1 MQFVWRFI
9 RSGAVARVSLYAWI
23 FISAGIVLSLF
34 GIDTFEVM
42 FIAVGFAVAMP
53 LHFLGMLALR
63 GIDLKLNP
71 PTTPPGGRRFFAT
84 SSFGPN
90 LTLLGFRRL
99 RWVWLNTA
107 GAVAVGVVRPDFG
120 TWMLA
125 VLTGFLSSSYNCAE
139 RYAEV
144 FDITT

>member
-1 MQFVWRFI
+1 MQLVWQSI
-9 RSGAVARVSLYAWI
+9 RSGAVARISLYTWI
-23 FISAGIVLSLF
+23 FISAGLVLSLLR
-34 GIDTFEVM
+34 INTFEVT

-53 LHFLGMLALR
+53 LHILGMLALR

-71 PTTPPGGRRFFAT
+71 PTPPPGSQRFFAT
-84 SSFGPN
+84 SPFSPN

-107 GAVAVGVVRPDFG
+107 GGIAVMVVRHDFG
-120 TWMLA
+120 TSMLA
-125 VLTGFLSSSYNCAE
+125 VLTGFLSTSYNCAQ

>member
-9 RSGAVARVSLYAWI
+9 RSGAVARISLYSWI
-23 FISAGIVLSLF
+23 VVAAGLLLSFLH
-34 GIDTFEVM
+34 IDTFEVM
-42 FIAVGFAVAMP
+42 FVAVGFAVAMP
-53 LHFLGMLALR
+53 LHILGMLALR

-71 PTTPPGGRRFFAT
+71 PTTPPGSQRFFAT
-84 SSFGPN
+84 SPFSPN